1 MQTHL
6 YRYECRMMVGRY
18 HEIVL
23 MNVYILLKAT
33 STKSP
38 LPVLYVE
45 GDIDDPIEDM
55 AMSKRSGRYYRRYP
69 WKRQNTRSR
78 T

>member
-1 MQTHL
+1 MQTNL

-55 AMSKRSGRYYRRYP
+55 AMNKRSGRYYRRYP